1 MTGPAVS
8 KHLRVLERAGLV
20 SRSRIAQARPAK
32 LEAAP
37 LEQVA
42 DWAEEFR
49 QFWDERFDRLDDYL
63 TTMPSTRED
72 DVMRLPW
79 PATFDV
85 STPDDATIVVRREFG
100 APAWRVWRA
109 MTEPEHMVRWLGNPE
124 FPLTTCEMDVRVGGR
139 YRWVFGSGERSM
151 GVSGTFDEVDSPAR
165 LVSTEQFDDFPGP
178 SVNTLLLDE
187 RDDGRTAMTLEIRYP
202 DRATRDGWVASGM
215 TDGLGQGYSRL
226 DEVLADQS

>member
-20 SRSRIAQARPAK
+20 SGRGSLRRGRRQ

-63 TTMPSTRED
+63 TTMATRGRH
-72 DVMRLPW
+72 MRLPW
-79 PATFDV
+79 PATFQV
-85 STPDDATIVVRREFG
+85 STPDDVAIVVRREFG

-109 MTEPEHMVRWLGNPE
+109 MTEPEHMVRWLGNDE

-139 YRWVFGSGERSM
+139 YRWVFGARRTIRWACPGRSTRWTPRAN
-151 GVSGTFDEVDSPAR
+151 GQYGAVRR
-165 LVSTEQFDDFPGP
+165 LPWSQRQHPPSTSAATAGP
-178 SVNTLLLDE
+178 
-187 RDDGRTAMTLEIRYP
+187 R
-202 DRATRDGWVASGM
+202 
-215 TDGLGQGYSRL
+215 
-226 DEVLADQS
+226 